1 MHMQL
6 DKIEGTVERVKLDR
20 LKATAKM
27 QTREALN
34 KEALEDYKRIA
45 KEAEVKGADPDF
57 GPLVAYRDS
66 FGGEQG
72 DLYLSDGFHRR
83 MAMMS
88 VGIKEFPVEIRVS
101 DDAKRDALLNGFKS
115 NIAHGVRLTSADKRH
130 NLNLA
135 LEDKEWAKKNNV
147 ELAEMLG
154 VSEGFIRFNRPADKK
169 PTVVKTKAGM
179 EVDTTN
185 LGKKGGLT
193 RDKKAAAKKAAK
205 AAKLAGKKPAST
217 DVPKADAVLDKAY
230 AKISK
235 ALEEKGPRTVEAIKS
250 GTIQNLSRA
259 DVIKLSMNSDNRVR
273 ELGELVFTERWSL
286 KKAVKFLD
294 KVIDGESKIA
304 DLINRAITG
313 GGFYRDK
320 VEKNT
325 VIVVR
330 DDWGTVGEKDGVT
343 TITPKKKK

>member
-1 MHMQL
+1 
-6 DKIEGTVERVKLDR
+6 
-20 LKATAKM
+20 
-27 QTREALN
+27 
-34 KEALEDYKRIA
+34 
-45 KEAEVKGADPDF
+45 
-57 GPLVAYRDS
+57 
-66 FGGEQG
+66 
-72 DLYLSDGFHRR
+72 
-83 MAMMS
+83 
-88 VGIKEFPVEIRVS
+88 
-101 DDAKRDALLNGFKS
+101 
-115 NIAHGVRLTSADKRH
+115 
-130 NLNLA
+130 
-135 LEDKEWAKKNNV
+135 
-147 ELAEMLG
+147 
-154 VSEGFIRFNRPADKK
+154 
-169 PTVVKTKAGM
+169 
-179 EVDTTN
+179 
-185 LGKKGGLT
+185 
-193 RDKKAAAKKAAK
+193 
-205 AAKLAGKKPAST
+205 
-217 DVPKADAVLDKAY
+217 VPKADAVLDKAY